1 MTNNDDWVK
10 WDNVLSQIM
19 DMPLFKCEASKL
31 SKATNKNNKEARAAL
46 INELYYKRL
55 SGLSP
60 SQVADMVANN
70 DYWLR
75 TRITYSRKG
84 LINQHIKQLKNES
97 DVDIDNLNQT
107 KTNPNTYDTQQAI
120 RLAPLIF
127 SNKKTAEIVIFT
139 LKYGELETR
148 DKYHLTK
155 RQYWRKIGDI
165 ERYCIK
171 HRADIKALIPNVEKQ
186 QRLTN
191 KLKKLKTM
199 LNLINQ
205 SDDYT
210 IQQLI
215 YSDLH
220 FWQNEIAEIQGVKYQ
235 WYLLHDY
242 VNSQDK
248 LAFKNYINQEINQ
261 LNKQL
266 KKEQN

>member
-1 MTNNDDWVK
+1 MTNNDDWAK
-10 WDNVLSQIM
+10 WDNILSQIM

-31 SKATNKNNKEARAAL
+31 AKATNRNNKETKEAL

-55 SGLSP
+55 SDLETT
-60 SQVADMVANN
+60 QVADMVNNN

-84 LINQHIKQLKNES
+84 LINQHLKQLKDES
-97 DVDIDNLNQT
+97 EIDVDNLKPT
-107 KTNPNTYDTQQAI
+107 KTCPNTYDTQQAI

-165 ERYCIK
+165 ERYCIR

-186 QRLTN
+186 QILTN

-199 LNLINQ
+199 LKLINHE
-205 SDDYT
+205 DDYT

-220 FWQNEIAEIQGVKYQ
+220 FWENEIAEISEVKYQ

-242 VNSQDK
+242 ANSQDK
-248 LAFKNYINQEINQ
+248 QAFKNYISQEINQ

-266 KKEQN
+266 KKEKK

>member
-1 MTNNDDWVK
+1 MTNNDDWAK
-10 WDNVLSQIM
+10 WDYVLSQIM
-19 DMPLFKCEASKL
+19 DMPLFKCEANKL
-31 SKATNKNNKEARAAL
+31 ANATNKTSQEAQAAL

-55 SGLSP
+55 ADLSP
-60 SQVADMVANN
+60 STVADMINNN

-84 LINQHIKQLKNES
+84 LINQHLKQLKNES
-97 DVDIDNLNQT
+97 EIDVDNINQT
-107 KTNPNTYDTQQAI
+107 KIKPNTYDTQQAI

-127 SNKKTAEIVIFT
+127 SNKKTAEIVIST

-165 ERYCIK
+165 ERYCLR

-205 SDDYT
+205 QDDYT
-210 IQQLI
+210 IQQLL
-215 YSDLH
+215 YSDLK
-220 FWQNEIAEIQGVKYQ
+220 FWENEIAEIQEVRYQ

-242 VNSQDK
+242 ANSKDK
-248 LAFKNYINQEINQ
+248 SAFKRYINQEINQ
-261 LNKQL
+261 LQKQL
-266 KKEQN
+266 KKEQK